1 MQKFFALV
9 GVVTIITLLA
19 GTARVVWWPASSAIG
34 NPAEA
39 AVSDDEMVSPREAL
53 IRGIIWVRATLPRD
67 VDDRTTL
74 VALGLHRG
82 VFWSRLVFHMDAD
95 EINNKIRDEMR
106 QTAVADVCKRLRL
119 SLHTNVIS
127 SYYADYVD
135 HKRKPIQTVVITKD
149 DCR

>member
-9 GVVTIITLLA
+9 GVVAIFTLTA
-19 GTARVVWWPASSAIG
+19 GAARVAWWPASSAVG
-34 NPAEA
+34 NYAEA
-39 AVSDDEMVSPREAL
+39 AVSSDETVSPREAL

-67 VDDRTTL
+67 VNDRTTL
-74 VALGLHRG
+74 VALGLHRD
-82 VFWSRLVFHMDAD
+82 VFWSRFVFHMDAD
-95 EINNKIRDEMR
+95 EISNKIKSEMR
-106 QTAVADVCKRLRL
+106 QATVADVCMRLRS

-135 HKRKPIQTVVITKD
+135 HKRKPIQTVVITKN